1 MFQLKPDGFAEASF
15 NAITHDGLA
24 ESFWCSKTDMRT
36 GRDSSDQAESGK
48 ERTRVTGPLVINLSE
63 VAGTQDPDTFGK
75 AWYPGYLSELTV
87 SFLRP
92 MARRREMT
100 ACPSAVFMRD
110 RKPCVLARRRLFGWK
125 VRFGIVFYLEMESEI
140 TIIQQVGARDSTQ
153 FPDRVRLGPSAGSY
167 VSYQSFAIASS
178 MAAVNSASAI
188 AVLMNSSWRAP
199 LHNPIAFHPFWVGTV
214 M

>member
-1 MFQLKPDGFAEASF
+1 MFQLKPDRFPHTSF
-15 NAITHDGLA
+15 DAVADDSLA
-24 ESFWCSKTDMRT
+24 ERFRRCKTDMRT
-36 GRDSSDQAESGK
+36 RDDRGDQRGNQAESCEEG
-48 ERTRVTGPLVINLSE
+48 TRVSGPLVINLSE

-140 TIIQQVGARDSTQ
+140 TIIQQVGADIVTALR
-153 FPDRVRLGPSAGSY
+153 
-167 VSYQSFAIASS
+167 
-178 MAAVNSASAI
+178 
-188 AVLMNSSWRAP
+188 
-199 LHNPIAFHPFWVGTV
+199 
-214 M
+214 